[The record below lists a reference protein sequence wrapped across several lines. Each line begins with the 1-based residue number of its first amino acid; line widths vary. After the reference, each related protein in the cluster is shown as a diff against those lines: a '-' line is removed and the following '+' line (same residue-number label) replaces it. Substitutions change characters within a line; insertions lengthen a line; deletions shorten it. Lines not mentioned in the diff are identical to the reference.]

1 MTVDEALR
9 ILKRSFSIA
18 GSFNDNPKRYYEA
31 LRLVITTVEKD
42 RKLINY
48 LFNSV
53 DEMQKV
59 VADWWESE
67 YKEKE

>member
-1 MTVDEALR
+1 MTLDEALK
-9 ILKRSFSIA
+9 ILKRSFSMV

-42 RKLINY
+42 RELIKN
-48 LFNSV
+48 LFNTV

-59 VADWWESE
+59 IDSFNGEVD
-67 YKEKE
+67 

>member
-1 MTVDEALR
+1 MTVDEALK

-42 RKLINY
+42 RELIKN
-48 LFNSV
+48 LFNTV

-59 VADWWESE
+59 IDSFNGEVD
-67 YKEKE
+67 

>member
-9 ILKRSFSIA
+9 VLKASFSIA
-18 GSFNDNPKRYYEA
+18 GSFNDNPNRYYEA

-42 RKLINY
+42 RELIKN
-48 LFNSV
+48 LFNTV

-59 VADWWESE
+59 IDEFNDEVD
-67 YKEKE
+67 